1 MHKHIYTEREQSSEV
16 FVVARMVG
24 RWRVTLVN
32 PSGNDVNHTQTNSI
46 TAVQMSP
53 WAWETPNTKNREENT
68 AIMMERWYLG
78 TVGVG
83 VHRRLHIMQDMM

>member
-1 MHKHIYTEREQSSEV
+1 MS
-16 FVVARMVG
+16 RMAG

-32 PSGNDVNHTQTNSI
+32 PSGNDVDHTQTNSI

-68 AIMMERWYLG
+68 AIMMERWYRG
-78 TVGVG
+78 TVGRG
-83 VHRRLHIMQDMM
+83 AHRGLHKIQEMM